1 MRYCYFYRR
10 LSYSRVSPSSFS
22 FFLGGSSFPLRT
34 NSACAIVFVSVLFLC
49 GAKAPRTQ
57 FVMNIPFYYYWGDWV
72 SKESREFMFDSVSM
86 YACLEIE
93 FINMNSNGLCSCA
106 FLSGLLFG
114 TRVWRRKRG
123 SWLVRSYWYLRF
135 FF

>member
-1 MRYCYFYRR
+1 
-10 LSYSRVSPSSFS
+10 
-22 FFLGGSSFPLRT
+22 
-34 NSACAIVFVSVLFLC
+34 
-49 GAKAPRTQ
+49 
-57 FVMNIPFYYYWGDWV
+57 MNIPFYYYWGDWV

-93 FINMNSNGLCSCA
+93 LINMNSHGLCSCA

-123 SWLVRSYWYLRF
+123 VMACSLLLVSEMF
-135 FF
+135 FFDGSIFEVCDE